1 MDPRGVRRAARL
13 ADAWYPVLRPLDE
26 MERALAYY
34 RECLKE
40 FGRPMPPEFPIRLE
54 VYIARDHATAI
65 EEGSRYLQEPLR
77 SRMGSP
83 VNPDVFFAGSPESL
97 VEHIGRYRE
106 RLGELHL
113 VFRVEYVD
121 LPFNEV
127 LRQVELLGS
136 RVLPH
141 FRY

>member
-83 VNPDVFFAGSPESL
+83 VNPDVFFGRVAGVAGRAHRKVQGATGGTSPR
-97 VEHIGRYRE
+97 I
-106 RLGELHL
+106 
-113 VFRVEYVD
+113 
-121 LPFNEV
+121 
-127 LRQVELLGS
+127 S
-136 RVLPH
+136 R
-141 FRY
+141 